1 MSLFLNHETHL
12 PAKQDQAQADPRLP
26 RPDGDQE
33 RPPGHQ
39 APPRQGAQAPGLRH
53 QPLTLAPAS
62 PRLGFSPGHKLRTGK
77 DFERVRR
84 CGRRA
89 SDAFFGVQYAENA
102 TGHARL
108 GMAVS
113 LRTAG
118 SAVRRNRIRRL
129 IRESFR
135 LNQGR
140 LPSAD
145 IVVNARAAT
154 REAGARQIA
163 DSLEKLWDR
172 IGRS

>member
-1 MSLFLNHETHL
+1 M
-12 PAKQDQAQADPRLP
+12 
-26 RPDGDQE
+26 
-33 RPPGHQ
+33 
-39 APPRQGAQAPGLRH
+39 
-53 QPLTLAPAS
+53 
-62 PRLGFSPGHKLRTGK
+62 
-77 DFERVRR
+77 
-84 CGRRA
+84 
-89 SDAFFGVQYAENA
+89 
-102 TGHARL
+102 GHARL

-118 SAVRRNRIRRL
+118 TAVRRNRIRRL

-154 REAGARQIA
+154 REAGARQLA